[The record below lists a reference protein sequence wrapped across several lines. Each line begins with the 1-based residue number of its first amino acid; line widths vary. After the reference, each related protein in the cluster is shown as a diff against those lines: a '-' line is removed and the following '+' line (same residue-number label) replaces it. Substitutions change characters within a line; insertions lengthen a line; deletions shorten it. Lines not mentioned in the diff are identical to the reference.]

1 MSAAAMSGAPLPLN
15 DEVRARLS
23 RQRTSD
29 TGPEMLL
36 RRALHAA
43 GVRYRV
49 HRRDLPGSPDIVL
62 ARLRLAVFVDGCF
75 WHCCPDHGNLPKNN
89 REWWATK
96 LARNVAR
103 DREQDA
109 ALGSLGWDVM
119 RVWEHESVEERAS
132 IIVERWL
139 APRPV

>member
-1 MSAAAMSGAPLPLN
+1 MSAAGMSGAPLSL
-15 DEVRARLS
+15 DAGVRARLS
-23 RQRTSD
+23 SQRTKD

-49 HRRDLPGSPDIVL
+49 HRRDLPGSPDIVVP
-62 ARLRLAVFVDGCF
+62 RLRLIVFVDGCF
-75 WHCCPDHGNLPKNN
+75 WHCCPDHGNLPRNN
-89 REWWATK
+89 SDWWATK
-96 LARNVAR
+96 LARNVIR

-109 ALGSLGWDVM
+109 ALRSLGWEVL

-132 IIVERWL
+132 MIAARWH
-139 APRPV
+139 AAGPV